1 MMVVAT
7 VKPLTA
13 DEYRQKEAQA
23 TEKSEFIQGEII
35 TMAGASANHN
45 RLTFN
50 LSRLLPLEIGD
61 CQCEIFV
68 SDMRLW
74 IAESGGYFYPDVM
87 VIAEEP
93 RFTDSTQIEVTN
105 PCLIVEVLSSSTG
118 GFDKNQKFG
127 FYRSIPELQEYLLID
142 QSCYRVEHYQKVGD
156 LAEIRYAARQWLLTE
171 VIGEEAEIKLSCMDV
186 KIRLRELYKR
196 VNFQNNET

>member
-1 MMVVAT
+1 MVVAT
-7 VKPLTA
+7 TKILTA
-13 DEYRQKEAQA
+13 AEYLQREEQA

-35 TMAGASANHN
+35 PMAGASANHN
-45 RLTFN
+45 RLAFN

-61 CQCEIFV
+61 RQYEIFV

-74 IAESGGYFYPDVM
+74 IAESESYFYPDVM

-93 RFTDSTQIEVTN
+93 KFTDNSQMAVTN
-105 PCLIVEVLSSSTG
+105 PSLIAQVLSTSTA

-127 FYRSIPELQEYLLID
+127 FYRTIPQLQEYLLID

-156 LAEIRYAARQWLLTE
+156 RQWLLTE
-171 VIGEEAEIKLSCMDV
+171 LMGENAEIEFSFMKV
-186 KIRLRELYKR
+186 KIKLAELYKR
-196 VNFQNNET
+196 VDFSK

>member
-1 MMVVAT
+1 MVVAAI
-7 VKPLTA
+7 KPLTA
-13 DEYRQKEAQA
+13 EEYLQQEEQA
-23 TEKSEFIQGEII
+23 IEKSEFIQGEII
-35 TMAGASANHN
+35 PMAGASANHN

-61 CQCEIFV
+61 RQYEIFV

-74 IAESGGYFYPDVM
+74 IAESESYFYPDLM

-93 RFTDSTQIEVTN
+93 KFTDNSQMAVTN
-105 PCLIVEVLSSSTG
+105 PCLIAEVLSTSTA

-127 FYRSIPELQEYLLID
+127 FYRTIPQLQEYLLID

-156 LAEIRYAARQWLLTE
+156 RQWLLTE
-171 VIGEEAEIKLSCMDV
+171 LMGENAEIEFSFMKIKIKLV
-186 KIRLRELYKR
+186 ELYKR
-196 VNFQNNET
+196 VDFSPTPPNSTT

>member
-1 MMVVAT
+1 MVVAT
-7 VKPLTA
+7 AKPLTA
-13 DEYRQKEAQA
+13 EEYRQKEAQA
-23 TEKSEFIQGEII
+23 VEKSEFIQGEII
-35 TMAGASANHN
+35 PMAGASANHN
-45 RLTFN
+45 YLTGK
-50 LSRLLPLEIGD
+50 LHALLLITLEDHGYSV
-61 CQCEIFV
+61 FM

-105 PCLIVEVLSSSTG
+105 PCFIAEVLSSSTG

-142 QSCYRVEHYQKVGD
+142 QFDYRVEHYQKVGD
-156 LAEIRYAARQWLLTE
+156 HQWLLTE
-171 VIGEEAEIKLSCMDV
+171 LVGQNAEVKLSFMDV
-186 KIRLRELYKR
+186 TVKLADLYKR
-196 VNFQNNET
+196 VEFPNDDPAPTA

>member
-7 VKPLTA
+7 TKILTA
-13 DEYRQKEAQA
+13 AEYLRREEEA

-35 TMAGASANHN
+35 PMAGASANHN
-45 RLTFN
+45 HLTGK
-50 LSRLLPLEIGD
+50 LHALLLFALEDHGYSV
-61 CQCEIFV
+61 FM

-74 IAESGGYFYPDVM
+74 IAESESYFYPDVM

-93 RFTDSTQIEVTN
+93 KFTDNSQMAVTN
-105 PCLIVEVLSSSTG
+105 PCLIAEVLSTSTA

-127 FYRSIPELQEYLLID
+127 FYRTIPQLQEYLLID

-156 LAEIRYAARQWLLTE
+156 RQWLLTE
-171 VIGEEAEIKLSCMDV
+171 LMGENAEIEFSFMKV
-186 KIRLRELYKR
+186 KIKLAELYKR
-196 VNFQNNET
+196 VDFSK